1 MNFEAIKRSKE
12 VYPEP
17 ISDISEDGKHE
28 IEILRRGFRIGYN
41 NAMEKYQKET
51 VYLAMYCPDINES
64 AFTPISAHRTKEGA
78 EKAIAF
84 HKMDKMKEW
93 EELWTTDEKKKDFP
107 FAEDEDWAIE
117 ETKILE

>member
-12 VYPEP
+12 IYPEP

-41 NAMEKYQKET
+41 NAMEKYQSKL

-64 AFTPISAHRTKEGA
+64 AFTPLSAHRTREGA
-78 EKAIAF
+78 EKSIAF
-84 HKMDKMKEW
+84 HKMEKMKEW
-93 EELWTTDEKKKDFP
+93 EKMWTTEEKRKDFA
-107 FAEDEDWAIE
+107 FGEYEDWAIE
-117 ETKILE
+117 ETIILD